1 MTDRPEAPAAPAPAA
16 ESADPVVAAAE
27 PGIRRR
33 LAELL
38 AQHRLPGASVSVV
51 REGTLAWTAGFGFAD
66 LETGRRPDADTVY
79 RVASISKTFTAA
91 AVAQLRDGGRLT
103 LDDPL
108 VRHLPEFGAV
118 RVHHGRVEDV
128 TLRRLLSH
136 RSGLVSEGPFAY
148 WDTRQFPDLDEV
160 LAALP
165 RTEVVLVPDAGAK
178 YSNLA
183 FALLGEVVARLSG
196 EPFPDYARRHLFAP
210 LGMDSSSFRPDEA
223 LLARMAV
230 GYEPHPFEDR
240 PQPAGHTPARGL
252 AAAAGLYTT
261 AADLARWLGLQL
273 TAAPS
278 AVGAAAAPTADE
290 AAPDP
295 AAVVAPRSLAEMHT
309 PQAIDADW
317 TEARCLGWFGRRR
330 GETVAIGHGGSMH
343 GFISAIQFHP
353 ASRTGVVVLTNEGRH
368 EMAGVA
374 ALDVLDLLLAARQEQ
389 PAPPADAPP
398 VATPPELRRL
408 LGRYALRFGGVT
420 HVEYRDGALT
430 LAPAPPERTALHAP
444 ARLAATAEPL
454 RFRVTQGRG
463 AGEVLEFALDP
474 DGTVRGF
481 ALSGFSYTRLG

>member
-1 MTDRPEAPAAPAPAA
+1 MTDGPEAPAAPAPAA
-16 ESADPVVAAAE
+16 EIADPVVAAAE

-38 AQHRLPGASVSVV
+38 ARHRLPGASVSVV
-51 REGTLAWTAGFGFAD
+51 REQTLAWTAGFGFAD

-79 RVASISKTFTAA
+79 RVASISKTFTAP
-91 AVAQLRDGGRLT
+91 AVVQLRDRGRLT

-148 WDTRQFPDLDEV
+148 WDTRQFPELDEV

-165 RTEVVLVPDAGAK
+165 RTEVVLAPDAGAK

-196 EPFPDYARRHLFAP
+196 EPFPDYVRRHLFAP

-273 TAAPS
+273 TAAPA
-278 AVGAAAAPTADE
+278 AVGAAAARPRTRRRPIPRPLWPRARSPRCTPPRRSTPT
-290 AAPDP
+290 
-295 AAVVAPRSLAEMHT
+295 
-309 PQAIDADW
+309 
-317 TEARCLGWFGRRR
+317 GRRR
-330 GETVAIGHGGSMH
+330 AAWAGSA
-343 GFISAIQFHP
+343 GAAGRRSPSGTAGRCT
-353 ASRTGVVVLTNEGRH
+353 ASSPRSSSTRP
-368 EMAGVA
+368 
-374 ALDVLDLLLAARQEQ
+374 AAR
-389 PAPPADAPP
+389 A
-398 VATPPELRRL
+398 
-408 LGRYALRFGGVT
+408 
-420 HVEYRDGALT
+420 
-430 LAPAPPERTALHAP
+430 
-444 ARLAATAEPL
+444 
-454 RFRVTQGRG
+454 
-463 AGEVLEFALDP
+463 
-474 DGTVRGF
+474 
-481 ALSGFSYTRLG
+481 SSC

>member
-1 MTDRPEAPAAPAPAA
+1 MTDGPEAPAAPAA

-51 REGTLAWTAGFGFAD
+51 REQTLAWTAGFGFAD

-91 AVAQLRDGGRLT
+91 AVVQLRDRGRLT

-165 RTEVVLVPDAGAK
+165 RTEVVLAPDAGAK

-278 AVGAAAAPTADE
+278 AVGAAR
-290 AAPDP
+290 PDRGRGGARSRGRGGP
-295 AAVVAPRSLAEMHT
+295 ALARRDAHPPGDRRRLDGGALPGLVRPAPRG
-309 PQAIDADW
+309 D
-317 TEARCLGWFGRRR
+317 
-330 GETVAIGHGGSMH
+330 
-343 GFISAIQFHP
+343 
-353 ASRTGVVVLTNEGRH
+353 GRH
-368 EMAGVA
+368 RARRVDARLHLRDPVPPGR
-374 ALDVLDLLLAARQEQ
+374 AAR
-389 PAPPADAPP
+389 A
-398 VATPPELRRL
+398 
-408 LGRYALRFGGVT
+408 
-420 HVEYRDGALT
+420 
-430 LAPAPPERTALHAP
+430 
-444 ARLAATAEPL
+444 
-454 RFRVTQGRG
+454 
-463 AGEVLEFALDP
+463 
-474 DGTVRGF
+474 
-481 ALSGFSYTRLG
+481 SSC